1 MYQFG
6 LKVTKNDIFYLL
18 ANKLTNTMMNCN
30 DMVIKVLGK
39 LEGKDALIASR
50 VCGEWKKTL
59 EKQTEKFIIKV
70 YLEKLEKL
78 VEIYSD
84 CEAKIILAKGSE
96 AELLQQKTDAEKAV
110 NDFFQQRNKNYDKK
124 LYIKA
129 IKAIVRYDLEYYID
143 EYGLSYYPNWVF
155 SESFVKK
162 FNEMK
167 KQL

>member
-1 MYQFG
+1 M
-6 LKVTKNDIFYLL
+6 I
-18 ANKLTNTMMNCN
+18 NCN

-59 EKQTEKFIIKV
+59 EKQTEKYIIKV

-78 VEIYSD
+78 VEKYSD
-84 CEAKIILAKGSE
+84 CKVYIILANRSE
-96 AELLQQKTDAEKAV
+96 TELLQEKNDAEKAV
-110 NDFFQQRNKNYDKK
+110 NDFFEQRNKNYDKK

-129 IKAIVRYDLEYYID
+129 IKAIVRYDLFNYMQ
-143 EYGLSYYPNWVF
+143 SYKMKEYPNWVF

-162 FNEMK
+162 FNELR